1 MSLIRQTRNKYSSSW
16 NNLLNNFLS
25 RLMFQYSFV
34 LKSIT
39 CIIYLIEKETS
50 SEKIE
55 KLYELSLILKS
66 HACSIV
72 TYNVIEQFSV
82 TIDCL
87 RFLIR
92 GFLLY
97 TYSMVL
103 NQYTF
108 RQKYIEH
115 DFKNFCS
122 ILCLNL
128 TNLQFCFIQFR

>member
-1 MSLIRQTRNKYSSSW
+1 
-16 NNLLNNFLS
+16 
-25 RLMFQYSFV
+25 MFQYSFV

-72 TYNVIEQFSV
+72 TQNVIERFLV
-82 TIDCL
+82 TIDCV

-92 GFLLY
+92 GFPLY
-97 TYSMVL
+97 TYSMTKMHWL
-103 NQYTF
+103 QSGN
-108 RQKYIEH
+108 RNLAPR
-115 DFKNFCS
+115 DFSTQTLAHNGH
-122 ILCLNL
+122 
-128 TNLQFCFIQFR
+128 

>member
-1 MSLIRQTRNKYSSSW
+1 
-16 NNLLNNFLS
+16 
-25 RLMFQYSFV
+25 MFQYSFV

-72 TYNVIEQFSV
+72 TQNVIEQFSV
-82 TIDCL
+82 TIDCV

-92 GFLLY
+92 GFPLY
-97 TYSMVL
+97 TYSIVL
-103 NQYTF
+103 GYF
-108 RQKYIEH
+108 DIRQ
-115 DFKNFCS
+115 
-122 ILCLNL
+122 ILNTLCINKPK
-128 TNLQFCFIQFR
+128 T

>member
-1 MSLIRQTRNKYSSSW
+1 MSLIRQTRNQYLSSW

-72 TYNVIEQFSV
+72 TQNVIERFSV
-82 TIDCL
+82 TIDCV

-92 GFLLY
+92 GFPLY
-97 TYSMVL
+97 TYSMIMSHLPL
-103 NQYTF
+103 NYG
-108 RQKYIEH
+108 INAS
-115 DFKNFCS
+115 KNFLPKVLFPKDHIIFTPS
-122 ILCLNL
+122 RFLG
-128 TNLQFCFIQFR
+128 